1 MEGLARGRLQTQRML
16 LRFTAISKA
25 GLRGLE
31 TTQDRR
37 VYEVLHAF
45 IGLNV
50 GSGAINQH
58 M

>member
-31 TTQDRR
+31 TAQDRR
-37 VYEVLHAF
+37 
-45 IGLNV
+45 
-50 GSGAINQH
+50 
-58 M
+58 